1 MNESDAD
8 ALIRQ
13 SYERNAPKV
22 DVDAAWEML
31 RTRMAEASRQ
41 EESPGGRPAI
51 RSVSAGDDHRQLSTV
66 KVISPRAR
74 ASGRKSGWRV
84 AVNVCVAIVLAAG
97 ITVATLEAVKYLG
110 QERTIL
116 VIGEDSVGMSPGLTG
131 PATTAASVQTT
142 TSVTPS
148 TTVSPPTTDSPYP
161 LETRLPNGHFRGL
174 VYILKMDSTVVYTG
188 SYRNIKVDFLEMLTG
203 EEAKAAAVE
212 DGVISPGE
220 DLPNDYYIRNL
231 TTPEEEAASEG
242 DPGPAFMVSDT
253 ASITTYTFG
262 NGGEQAITW
271 EQFVSFWHPTS
282 PPEGGEYM
290 RDVPWWIERDE
301 RGYVVS
307 ITEFHGP

>member
-131 PATTAASVQTT
+131 PVTATTAAGVQTT
-142 TSVTPS
+142 TSTTAS

-174 VYILKMDSTVVYTG
+174 VYVLYMDSLGG
-188 SYRNIKVDFLEMLTG
+188 SRSIRVDYLEMLTG
-203 EEAKAAAVE
+203 EEARAAAVE
-212 DGVISPGE
+212 DGAISPGE
-220 DLPNDYYIRNL
+220 DLPNGYYIRNQ
-231 TTPEEEAASEG
+231 TTPEEEEPGEG
-242 DPGPAFMVSDT
+242 LAGPAFVVSET
-253 ASITTYTFG
+253 AVITTYTFG
-262 NGGEQAITW
+262 DGGEQVITW
-271 EQFVSFWHPTS
+271 EQFFSFWNPVS
-282 PPEGGEYM
+282 PPEGGEHM